1 MCFNVS
7 ASIKPKNKETDMC
20 GIAGLYNPD
29 KSYQPDCITL
39 QKMISSVK
47 HRGPDEQGE
56 FVDGNFAMGH
66 ARLSIIDLTSGQ
78 QPVHNEDKSIWVVF
92 NGEIFNYIELRS
104 HLEALGH
111 RFYTTSDTEVIVHL
125 YEQYGL
131 DYHKHMNG
139 QFAIALWDHHRKR
152 LILSRDHIG
161 ICPVFYSIAPDNTI
175 LFASEMKA
183 LFCYPSVRAEID
195 PVGVDQTFS
204 LWVTVP
210 PRTVFK
216 NISEL
221 SPGCFM
227 VVDGDGTSFIRRYW
241 NISFPRAHEYE
252 NHSLDYFS
260 GKLHE
265 ILFDAITIRLR
276 ADVPVAAYLSGGI
289 DSSIVSSLIK
299 KHHNN
304 NLITFSVAFSDER
317 FDERSYQKVMVEYL
331 NTDHRFTEATY
342 NNIGNVF
349 PDVIWHTE
357 RPLIRTAPAPLY
369 LLSKLVRENNI
380 KVVLTGEGADEIFGG
395 YNIFK
400 ENKIRRFWAR
410 QPGSKFRPNL
420 LSKLYPY
427 INHQNNAFWQAFF
440 KKELLDTSN
449 PYYSHQIRWANTAY
463 IKRFIAPAL
472 SEYFNERENII
483 EALDSYIDKD
493 IYHWHPLCQA
503 QYLEMALFLPGYLL
517 SSQGD
522 RMIMAHSV
530 EGRFPFL
537 DHRVIEFAS
546 TIPPELKINVLNE
559 KYLLKKTFEKYVPQS
574 VVHRA
579 KHPYRAPISQCFLG
593 KQNLTSSLLTPD
605 ALETSGLFDSGI
617 SSQFLSSVEKK
628 YQQEIPVGEREEMT
642 VAAMASMQ
650 LLHYHFVMSK
660 SEVAP
665 KINVL
670 PDSPNPIGA

>member
-1 MCFNVS
+1 
-7 ASIKPKNKETDMC
+7 
-20 GIAGLYNPD
+20 
-29 KSYQPDCITL
+29 
-39 QKMISSVK
+39 
-47 HRGPDEQGE
+47 
-56 FVDGNFAMGH
+56 
-66 ARLSIIDLTSGQ
+66 
-78 QPVHNEDKSIWVVF
+78 
-92 NGEIFNYIELRS
+92 
-104 HLEALGH
+104 
-111 RFYTTSDTEVIVHL
+111 
-125 YEQYGL
+125 
-131 DYHKHMNG
+131 
-139 QFAIALWDHHRKR
+139 
-152 LILSRDHIG
+152 
-161 ICPVFYSIAPDNTI
+161 
-175 LFASEMKA
+175 
-183 LFCYPSVRAEID
+183 
-195 PVGVDQTFS
+195 
-204 LWVTVP
+204 
-210 PRTVFK
+210 
-216 NISEL
+216 
-221 SPGCFM
+221 
-227 VVDGDGTSFIRRYW
+227 
-241 NISFPRAHEYE
+241 
-252 NHSLDYFS
+252 
-260 GKLHE
+260 
-265 ILFDAITIRLR
+265 
-276 ADVPVAAYLSGGI
+276 
-289 DSSIVSSLIK
+289 
-299 KHHNN
+299 
-304 NLITFSVAFSDER
+304 
-317 FDERSYQKVMVEYL
+317 MVEYL

-463 IKRFIAPAL
+463 IKRFIAPVL

-493 IYHWHPLCQA
+493 IY
-503 QYLEMALFLPGYLL
+503 
-517 SSQGD
+517 SQGD